1 MKKKLAVIIPFYN
14 EEESILK
21 VINEWSSVINQNN
34 MDLILINDGSND
46 NSLNLIKQTKK
57 NFKNLILINKK
68 NGGHGSAI
76 IRGYNFAAKKKYKF
90 IFQTDSDEQFVPKN
104 FYKLWNKRNLKFDL
118 ILGNRKHRNDP
129 LIRII
134 LSKFI
139 LKPFLKNYFGKKT
152 IDPNIPYRL
161 MKIVFLNEFLKT
173 IKKNYIAPNILMT
186 LFSKKEHVVNI
197 DHFKRETG
205 DLKWPIIKLIKFGS
219 RLLFDLHDYKKNF

>member
-76 IRGYNFAAKKKYKF
+76 IKGNNFAAKKKYKF
-90 IFQTDSDEQFVPKN
+90 IFQTDSDEQFVPKK
-104 FYKLWNKRNLKFDL
+104 FYPMMNEKIKYSIL
-118 ILGNRKHRNDP
+118 ILRKAG
-129 LIRII
+129 
-134 LSKFI
+134 
-139 LKPFLKNYFGKKT
+139 LK
-152 IDPNIPYRL
+152 RL
-161 MKIVFLNEFLKT
+161 
-173 IKKNYIAPNILMT
+173 
-186 LFSKKEHVVNI
+186 
-197 DHFKRETG
+197 
-205 DLKWPIIKLIKFGS
+205 IIKIINYLDTRIMLSIFKLC
-219 RLLFDLHDYKKNF
+219 RKKQKI